1 MFAISSS
8 GSSFISD
15 SDCVFANDCD
25 TLKVLFMVYGDVP
38 VCHLL
43 VVHLLRVYCWG
54 LEGHTFIKCM
64 NLLSLLEVCTPLWV
78 NILEVNDNMLVYWK
92 WGFTVLWVLSWHPL
106 FVHQREEWRYL
117 PPPCVRVHCWH
128 GWVGR
133 AVDLRVRASAK
144 VAFEKDHQSGNQ
156 WILQLCQTVEIN
168 HPCWCG
174 GGGLTK
180 LPLCPCD

>member
-1 MFAISSS
+1 MIICWYTDS
-8 GSSFISD
+8 GVLLCYECCRDIPCLFINVKSG
-15 SDCVFANDCD
+15 D
-25 TLKVLFMVYGDVP
+25 TY
-38 VCHLL
+38 
-43 VVHLLRVYCWG
+43 
-54 LEGHTFIKCM
+54 
-64 NLLSLLEVCTPLWV
+64 
-78 NILEVNDNMLVYWK
+78 
-92 WGFTVLWVLSWHPL
+92 
-106 FVHQREEWRYL
+106 

-174 GGGLTK
+174 GGSNEATIM
-180 LPLCPCD
+180 PL